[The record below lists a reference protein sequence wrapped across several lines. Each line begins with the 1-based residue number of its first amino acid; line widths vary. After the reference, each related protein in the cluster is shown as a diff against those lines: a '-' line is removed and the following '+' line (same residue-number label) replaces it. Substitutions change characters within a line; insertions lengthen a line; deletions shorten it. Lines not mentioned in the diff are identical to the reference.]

1 MASKALS
8 KLAVRMGT
16 LFATMS
22 SMGMDIP
29 YSTGGVELKSSSS
42 RERTD
47 SGKFVVRLCKKGIHY
62 LDVNNPDQ
70 LNVLRQ
76 DATIFKS
83 YTEAKA
89 AADKY
94 GGKVVK

>member
-8 KLAVRMGT
+8 KLAVKVGT
-16 LFATMS
+16 LFATVLS
-22 SMGMDIP
+22 TGMDIP
-29 YSTGGVELKSSSS
+29 YSTGDVRLKSSSPK
-42 RERTD
+42 EKID

-83 YTEAKA
+83 YAEAKA
-89 AADKY
+89 TADKY